1 MSYGTRYDIEIN
13 LSSDEPS
20 GYELVEHTRGDHVSA
35 SEHMFLVD
43 ELRARIEQLEQE
55 VSALMQELEAACSAA

>member
-13 LSSDEPS
+13 LSSDEPP
-20 GYELVEHTRGDHVSA
+20 GFELVEHKHGDYVRA
-35 SEHMFLVD
+35 TEHMYLVD

-55 VSALMQELEAACSAA
+55 VSALTLELVDAA